1 MFLSQPGAFVSRE
14 GYILTI
20 WQAAVLSVAR
30 KHPRALHQSWAG
42 SCLKALG
49 SLCKERLERLHH
61 EGRIMQKQW
70 YQETAERCRKAA
82 IKKTAQSISLLMG
95 EKDQSFS
102 LHGLLPSL
110 LLVFNFYRQANWRQ
124 LEGRRQNLAQ
134 KAGPGAVFCWAVL
147 VMVGSSL
154 LLHGTQ
160 GCETARWRGVG
171 RES

>member
-1 MFLSQPGAFVSRE
+1 MKPSEDFIGRKGLLWHMILNHSPNKHAMSRQLCNTCS
-14 GYILTI
+14 IL
-20 WQAAVLSVAR
+20 
-30 KHPRALHQSWAG
+30 KG
-42 SCLKALG
+42 
-49 SLCKERLERLHH
+49 KEREWK
-61 EGRIMQKQW
+61 EKKG
-70 YQETAERCRKAA
+70 RCRKAA

-110 LLVFNFYRQANWRQ
+110 LLVFNSYRQANWRQ